1 MITGSIRPPF
11 RDDPETTQ
19 EQIHQIVDQAT
30 QELDQLL
37 RQKHAYTP

>member
-1 MITGSIRPPF
+1 MITGTIRPPF

-19 EQIHQIVDQAT
+19 EQIHQIINQAQ

-37 RQKHAYTP
+37 Q